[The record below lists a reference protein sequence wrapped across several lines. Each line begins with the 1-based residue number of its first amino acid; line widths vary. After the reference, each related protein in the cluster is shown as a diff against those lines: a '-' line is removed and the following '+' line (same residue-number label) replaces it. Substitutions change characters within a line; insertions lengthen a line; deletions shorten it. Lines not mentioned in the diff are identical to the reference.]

1 MKTKNVTKST
11 NIENEINNTFLYC
24 KELRKGIIKKD
35 FSSLGLET
43 QTFENVVN
51 AIESKGKEIIDSPM
65 DSVLFGANLTEK
77 QGAITKSYRLQKT
90 IETEVITF
98 GTAQEKNSFINKSFQ
113 NKPYFELSA
122 VEELLVQEI
131 DTTVVNKILASD
143 GANNG
148 NFGCSVDISDT
159 KIIVRGNDNVDN
171 SGAVY
176 VYDLDGSNEIKL
188 TASDSAEGDNFGY
201 SVAVSSTKIVV
212 GASGDDDKGHNSGA
226 VYIYDLDGSNEIK
239 LTASDSA
246 ADDLFGYSVAVSSTK
261 IVVGAYRT
269 DDNGDNS
276 GAVYVYDL
284 DGSNEIKLT
293 ASDSAADDY
302 FGRNVAVSD
311 TKIVVG
317 ASGDDD
323 NGKNSG
329 AVYIYDLD
337 GSNEIKLTASD
348 SAAYDYFGCSVDI
361 SDTKIVVGA
370 YGDNVNGTN
379 SGAAYVY
386 DSDGSNEIKLTAS
399 DSAEG
404 DNFGNSVAIS
414 STKIVVGAM
423 YDDDK
428 GSASGSAYVY
438 DLDGSNEIKLT
449 ASDGAADDYFG
460 YSVAVSSTK
469 IVVGASGDDDKG
481 SASGSVYIF
490 G

>member
-148 NFGCSVDISDT
+148 KFGCSVDISDT
-159 KIIVRGNDNVDN
+159 KI
-171 SGAVY
+171 
-176 VYDLDGSNEIKL
+176 
-188 TASDSAEGDNFGY
+188 
-201 SVAVSSTKIVV
+201 VV
-212 GASGDDDKGHNSGA
+212 GAFGDNDKGDFSGS

-239 LTASDSA
+239 LTASD
-246 ADDLFGYSVAVSSTK
+246 G
-261 IVVGAYRT
+261 
-269 DDNGDNS
+269 
-276 GAVYVYDL
+276 
-284 DGSNEIKLT
+284 
-293 ASDSAADDY
+293 
-302 FGRNVAVSD
+302 
-311 TKIVVG
+311 
-317 ASGDDD
+317 
-323 NGKNSG
+323 
-329 AVYIYDLD
+329 
-337 GSNEIKLTASD
+337 
-348 SAAYDYFGCSVDI
+348 
-361 SDTKIVVGA
+361 
-370 YGDNVNGTN
+370 
-379 SGAAYVY
+379 
-386 DSDGSNEIKLTAS
+386 
-399 DSAEG
+399 AEG

-414 STKIVVGAM
+414 STNIVVGAM

-428 GSASGSAYVY
+428 GSASGSVYVY

-469 IVVGASGDDDKG
+469 IVVGASGDDDKESG
-481 SASGSVYIF
+481 SGSVYIF